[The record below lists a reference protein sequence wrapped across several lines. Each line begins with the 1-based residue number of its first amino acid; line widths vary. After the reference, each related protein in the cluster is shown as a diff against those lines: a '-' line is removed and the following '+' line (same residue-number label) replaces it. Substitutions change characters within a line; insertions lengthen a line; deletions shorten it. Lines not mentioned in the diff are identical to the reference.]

1 MRPDHGYLPEYAANL
16 VSYAEQLM
24 EVEEHAGASAAARE
38 AVEVYERLRGEPLG
52 LARALTVR
60 AESAAALGR
69 FGDAMADAPSALL
82 VLWDAVAETGSTPVL
97 RDAQLRV
104 LLLLADVQLRAGL
117 AAEALATAEAGLELL
132 AGSRSRRRAGGAKF
146 SALKAQALGLL
157 GRDGEAAEV
166 IEELDESR
174 NPPHDA
180 AFSHQYPDEA
190 VAFYRGLAEHTPE
203 SALPALA
210 AALTERRGR
219 QRSQGD
225 DEGALATAREI
236 VDVHRRLAE
245 AEPDPYRI
253 PLAYALAAQAELERA
268 VVADD
273 DRDEDRDDD
282 RPGLDRV
289 AALLIEAAELLP
301 NDHEDRARFL
311 VAAAVEQP
319 PDTAITVL
327 TRLMHE
333 QDGLAT
339 HSLFVYATLG
349 DLLVDRFQRLG
360 MDEDLETAIGVLRE
374 GLAVVSEAEPE
385 RDVLWISLSG
395 ALRLRYERSGS
406 LADLDESISLVRANL
421 DLSAGASAPAELGL
435 LLFHRF
441 LAVGEQ
447 ADVDAAI
454 EIMRGVAAAMPA
466 DSADAPLVAGRL
478 ADMLGARFE
487 RSGESDDLRAYL
499 TAAGEGLSVTSADAP
514 EYAVALDRLRHAVL
528 RTYEATGEPAV
539 LDFLLDLT
547 RRLVGLDMPGSHG
560 ALALVQLGHA
570 LEERFERFDN
580 PSDLEEAVDVARR
593 AVRAMPEGDPDRHW
607 ALALLAK
614 VLLRRSWSAGIADD
628 LDEAEALI
636 RLAAA
641 IAPQQARR
649 QHEAFIDTLREAR
662 FRLTRDLADLAAQHR
677 GRWERSGDPAA
688 FEGALEALAAIAGRL
703 DEPIA
708 ERVLAWQ
715 EYGRLAMAG
724 GAYERALGAFR
735 AAIELVPL
743 AMSDRLWH
751 ARGRRED
758 SLTELAGDAA
768 ACALETGRPQEALT
782 LLEQGRGLLLSQA
795 LGVQEDLRTL
805 RARAPELAERLSAL
819 RIAVDEP
826 SSREPAGREAEEFER
841 LVEEAR
847 ALPGMA
853 GFLRPPAVGDLL
865 QAAAEGPVVV
875 LNMSGHRCDAIAVTT
890 DGFLVIRLPGLDRA
904 AATERARRF
913 LTELTTAYRP
923 LRDRLGREQALAETL
938 AWLAEVVVS
947 PVLEALR
954 PHLRAA
960 EGMPR
965 VWWVPTGPLSVLP
978 LHAAGWLPETSAI
991 DSVVSSYTATIGAL
1005 TRSRSATPAGRPR
1018 SALVVLPQPAESPMR
1033 MPGAEREALTVARLL
1048 DPAVIL
1054 EGEQATR
1061 QHLLQE
1067 LPGADVLHFAG
1078 HSRTDADDA
1087 TAGSLLLSDGLL
1099 RLRDMAAPSRLT
1111 YLSACTTAAPGAA
1124 GEPINLAVAAQL
1136 SGSQQAIATLWEVD
1150 DRAYADLAQAFYE
1163 ELADANGT
1171 LDVDRSARA
1180 LNAAARRLRE
1190 RYPHIPSLWAAH
1202 IHVGR

>member
-1 MRPDHGYLPEYAANL
+1 MRPDHGYLPDYAANL

-24 EVEEHAGASAAARE
+24 EVEDHVGASAAARE
-38 AVEVYERLRGEPLG
+38 AVEVYERLHGEPLG

-82 VLWDAVAETGSTPVL
+82 VLWDVVAGRGSTPVL

-117 AAEALATAEAGLELL
+117 AAEALATAEAGIELL
-132 AGSRSRRRAGGAKF
+132 AGSRRRRKAGEAKF

-174 NPPHDA
+174 HSFHEL
-180 AFSHQYPDEA
+180 AFSHDYPDEA

-245 AEPDPYRI
+245 TEPDPYRI
-253 PLAYALAAQAELERA
+253 HLAYALAAQAEIERG

-273 DRDEDRDDD
+273 DRDDDRD
-282 RPGLDRV
+282 GLDRV

-301 NDHEDRARFL
+301 SDHEDRARFL

-319 PDTAITVL
+319 PDTAIFVL

-333 QDGLAT
+333 QNGLAA

-349 DLLVDRFQRLG
+349 DLLLDRFQRLG
-360 MDEDLETAIGVLRE
+360 MDEDLEKAIGVLRE
-374 GLAVVSEAEPE
+374 GLAVVPEAEPE

-421 DLSAGASAPAELGL
+421 DLSVGASAPAELGL

-447 ADVDAAI
+447 ADLDAAI
-454 EIMRGVAAAMPA
+454 ELMRGVAAAMPA

-487 RSGESDDLRAYL
+487 RSGEPDDLRAYL
-499 TAAGEGLSVTSADAP
+499 TAAAEVLSGTSVDAP
-514 EYAVALDRLRHAVL
+514 EHPVALDRLRHAVSL
-528 RTYEATGEPAV
+528 TYEATGEPAV
-539 LDFLLDLT
+539 LDRLLDLT
-547 RRLVGLDMPGSHG
+547 RRLVALDTPGTYG

-580 PSDLEEAVDVARR
+580 PGDLEEAVDVARR
-593 AVRAMPEGDPDRHW
+593 AVGAMPEGDPDRHW

-641 IAPQQARR
+641 IAPQQARG

-688 FEGALEALAAIAGRL
+688 LEGALEAFAAIAGRL

-751 ARGRRED
+751 ARGSRED

-795 LGVQEDLRTL
+795 LGVQEDLRRL

-826 SSREPAGREAEEFER
+826 SSREPGGRPAEEFER

-853 GFLRPPAVGDLL
+853 GFLRPPVVGDLL

-875 LNMSGHRCDAIAVTT
+875 LNVSGHRCDAIAVTT
-890 DGFLVIRLPGLDRA
+890 DGLLVIGLPGLDRA

-923 LRDRLGREQALAETL
+923 LRDRLGREQSLAETL
-938 AWLAEVVVS
+938 GWLAEVVVG

-954 PHLRAA
+954 PHLSAA

-1005 TRSRSATPAGRPR
+1005 TRSRSAAPAGRPG
-1018 SALVVLPQPAESPMR
+1018 SALVVLPQSAESPMR

-1048 DPAVIL
+1048 DPAVVI

-1061 QHLLQE
+1061 QRLLRE

-1078 HSRTDADDA
+1078 HSSTDADDA
-1087 TAGSLLLSDGLL
+1087 TAGSLLLSDGRL
-1099 RLRDMAAPSRLT
+1099 RLRDVAAPSRLT

-1136 SGSQQAIATLWEVD
+1136 SGSWQAIATLWEVD

-1163 ELADANGT
+1163 ELADVNGT

>member
-1 MRPDHGYLPEYAANL
+1 MPE
-16 VSYAEQLM
+16 
-24 EVEEHAGASAAARE
+24 
-38 AVEVYERLRGEPLG
+38 
-52 LARALTVR
+52 
-60 AESAAALGR
+60 
-69 FGDAMADAPSALL
+69 
-82 VLWDAVAETGSTPVL
+82 
-97 RDAQLRV
+97 
-104 LLLLADVQLRAGL
+104 
-117 AAEALATAEAGLELL
+117 
-132 AGSRSRRRAGGAKF
+132 
-146 SALKAQALGLL
+146 
-157 GRDGEAAEV
+157 
-166 IEELDESR
+166 
-174 NPPHDA
+174 
-180 AFSHQYPDEA
+180 
-190 VAFYRGLAEHTPE
+190 
-203 SALPALA
+203 
-210 AALTERRGR
+210 
-219 QRSQGD
+219 
-225 DEGALATAREI
+225 
-236 VDVHRRLAE
+236 
-245 AEPDPYRI
+245 
-253 PLAYALAAQAELERA
+253 
-268 VVADD
+268 
-273 DRDEDRDDD
+273 
-282 RPGLDRV
+282 
-289 AALLIEAAELLP
+289 
-301 NDHEDRARFL
+301 
-311 VAAAVEQP
+311 
-319 PDTAITVL
+319 
-327 TRLMHE
+327 
-333 QDGLAT
+333 
-339 HSLFVYATLG
+339 
-349 DLLVDRFQRLG
+349 
-360 MDEDLETAIGVLRE
+360 
-374 GLAVVSEAEPE
+374 
-385 RDVLWISLSG
+385 
-395 ALRLRYERSGS
+395 
-406 LADLDESISLVRANL
+406 
-421 DLSAGASAPAELGL
+421 
-435 LLFHRF
+435 
-441 LAVGEQ
+441 
-447 ADVDAAI
+447 
-454 EIMRGVAAAMPA
+454 
-466 DSADAPLVAGRL
+466 DSADAPLIAGRL

-487 RSGESDDLRAYL
+487 RSGEPDDLRAYL
-499 TAAGEGLSVTSADAP
+499 AAATEVLSGTPADAP
-514 EYAVALDRLRHAVL
+514 EHPVALDRLRHAVSW
-528 RTYEATGEPAV
+528 TYEATGEPAV
-539 LDFLLDLT
+539 LDHLLDLT
-547 RRLVGLDMPGSHG
+547 RRLVALDTPGTHG

-580 PSDLEEAVDVARR
+580 PGDLEEAVDVARR
-593 AVRAMPEGDPDRHW
+593 AVGAMPEGDPDRHW
-607 ALALLAK
+607 AFALLAK

-662 FRLTRDLADLAAQHR
+662 FRLTRDLADLGAQHR

-688 FEGALEALAAIAGRL
+688 FEGALETFAAIAGRL

-715 EYGRLAMAG
+715 EYGRLAVAG

-795 LGVQEDLRTL
+795 LDVQEDLRTL

-826 SSREPAGREAEEFER
+826 SSREPGGRAAEEFER

-875 LNMSGHRCDAIAVTT
+875 LNVSGHRCDAIAVTT
-890 DGFLVIRLPGLDRA
+890 DGLLVIRLPGLDRA

-923 LRDRLGREQALAETL
+923 LRDRLGREQSLAETL
-938 AWLAEVVVS
+938 GWLAEVVVG

-1005 TRSRSATPAGRPR
+1005 TRSRSATPADRPR
-1018 SALVVLPQPAESPMR
+1018 SALVVLPQAAESPMR

-1048 DPAVIL
+1048 SPAVVL

-1067 LPGADVLHFAG
+1067 LPGTDVLHFAG
-1078 HSRTDADDA
+1078 HSSTDADDA
-1087 TAGSLLLSDGLL
+1087 TAGSLLLSDGRL

-1202 IHVGR
+1202 VHVGR